1 MLFFEN
7 LDTLKME
14 SCNSGI
20 YFNSIFKKELSENFD
35 AQNDQMIY
43 LDTIGFS

>member
-20 YFNSIFKKELSENFD
+20 YFKQYLKELSENFD

-43 LDTIGFS
+43 PDTIGFF